1 MGKSIIHFF
10 IRIKKDIKS
19 LTNSPLLRVAVI
31 LPILSSIIMIAII
44 TWQYRYLPPEIPL
57 YYSRPWGEEQL
68 AQINYLYM
76 LPAGCL
82 IWYICCILLIHFRM
96 YRYRVFSQLLIIS
109 QAILSLGCIF
119 ILIQILLLMR

>member
-19 LTNSPLLRVAVI
+19 LTTSPLLRLAAIVP
-31 LPILSSIIMIAII
+31 LMSIIIMMGII

-68 AQINYLYM
+68 AQINYLFM

-82 IWYICCILLIHFRM
+82 FWYINSVLLIHFRM
-96 YRYRVFSQLLIIS
+96 YRYRVFSQLLIVS